1 MLKTAIANL
10 QNKLRG
16 EPEKRQ
22 KLRAFMQASELAA
35 LRIIKEHDDAEL
47 KAYKKKV
54 ADEIEEV
61 HAKY

>member
-1 MLKTAIANL
+1 
-10 QNKLRG
+10 
-16 EPEKRQ
+16 
-22 KLRAFMQASELAA
+22 MQAEELAA

-61 HAKY
+61 HAKYEKEHKLLEKYEDN